1 MSWNGTVRCGHCGQ
15 KGHNKTGCDELR
27 KEWVRDPNGYYGKEW
42 ARILAR
48 KEAPKTCSYCD
59 ETGHTR
65 SGCALVKKHK
75 VTYAR
80 DLLLWRKAIE
90 KYFISIGYGP
100 CALVK
105 YKMEV
110 PYITKINGKAQ
121 WTYSDDQTY
130 PGPPFGMVPASLD
143 TVSFAVQ
150 DHLSVMLLPVRYSV
164 RYPRMGSMELL
175 NDHNDWADHN
185 RSVPMTLPLIPGLFP
200 RIGVS
205 VSGDEEDRVEVTK
218 KPMIN
223 DPWEIV
229 SRSPKKDVKPFG
241 NSFTAK
247 SKIKEKTKERFSR
260 DEGRSPWE
268 HKEFTPEHRNIL
280 QAYIDGFITISD
292 MESVTTLGAFV
303 DEANSA

>member
-1 MSWNGTVRCGHCGQ
+1 
-15 KGHNKTGCDELR
+15 
-27 KEWVRDPNGYYGKEW
+27 
-42 ARILAR
+42 
-48 KEAPKTCSYCD
+48 
-59 ETGHTR
+59 
-65 SGCALVKKHK
+65 
-75 VTYAR
+75 
-80 DLLLWRKAIE
+80 
-90 KYFISIGYGP
+90 
-100 CALVK
+100 
-105 YKMEV
+105 
-110 PYITKINGKAQ
+110 
-121 WTYSDDQTY
+121 
-130 PGPPFGMVPASLD
+130 
-143 TVSFAVQ
+143 
-150 DHLSVMLLPVRYSV
+150 
-164 RYPRMGSMELL
+164 MELL
-175 NDHNDWADHN
+175 NEDFDQD